1 MKTPRVI
8 ALSLGFVSCTL
19 YLPAQRMGMDPSLP
33 SPSQSPSPFSTP
45 GAMPG
50 NHQGTNGAHMDN
62 RSISGIVRDTQN
74 NPLQDVRVDL
84 TDANGAV
91 VNSFYTNPSGR
102 FEFSRLSAGMYTVV
116 ATSGL
121 QQASERVDTSNFSN
135 TVNLRMQG
143 AGKPADGVEGNSI
156 SIAQYRVPAK
166 AREAY
171 RKAHEAVEKGKM
183 DDAHKHLTKALEL
196 CPNYA
201 DALTLRGVLELNQ
214 RNSQAAIVDLDKAIK
229 ADGNYAMAYMV
240 LGSALNMESK
250 FDEAI
255 RSLLR
260 GQSLAPNYWQGYFEM
275 GKSYIGKAD
284 YPAALRQLERAESMA
299 PADYPLIY
307 LLRAHALL
315 AMKQF
320 PEAMAALQ
328 AYLQKDPQGANSAQA
343 HKMLEQAQA
352 FVAGKK

>member
-8 ALSLGFVSCTL
+8 VLSLAFVSCTL
-19 YLPAQRMGMDPSLP
+19 YLSAQRMGMDPSLP
-33 SPSQSPSPFSTP
+33 SQSPFSNQ
-45 GAMPG
+45 GGMRG
-50 NHQGTNGAHMDN
+50 NNSPFSAAHADN
-62 RSISGIVRDTQN
+62 RSVSGTVQDTQN
-74 NPLQDVRVDL
+74 NGLKDVRVEL
-84 TDANGAV
+84 TDPNGVTVSSA
-91 VNSFYTNPSGR
+91 YTNQSGH
-102 FEFSRLSAGMYTVV
+102 FEFTRISPGTYTVV

-121 QQASERVDTSNFSN
+121 QQASERVDASNFSN
-135 TVNLRMQG
+135 TVNVRMQG
-143 AGKPADGVEGNSI
+143 AGTPTDGVEGNSI

-201 DALTLRGVLELNQ
+201 EALTLRGVLALNQ
-214 RNSQAAIVDLDKAIK
+214 QDSQAAIANVDKAVQ
-229 ADGNYAMAYMV
+229 ADGNYAMAYLVM
-240 LGSALNMESK
+240 GSALNMQGK

-255 RSLLR
+255 RSLQR

-275 GKSYIGKAD
+275 GKSYIGKAN
-284 YPAALRQLERAESMA
+284 YPGALRQLERAQSLA
-299 PADYPLIY
+299 PADYPLIS

-320 PEAMAALQ
+320 PEAMTALQ
-328 AYLQKDPQGANSAQA
+328 AFLQKDPQGPNSEKAR
-343 HKMLEQAQA
+343 KMLEQAQA
-352 FVAGKK
+352 YMASKK

>member
-8 ALSLGFVSCTL
+8 ALSLAFVSCSL

-33 SPSQSPSPFSTP
+33 PQSQLPFPNQSSIL
-45 GAMPG
+45 
-50 NHQGTNGAHMDN
+50 GAHPGMSAGRNDN
-62 RSISGIVRDTQN
+62 RSITGTVQDNQN
-74 NPLQDVRVDL
+74 NRLNDVRVEI
-84 TDANGAV
+84 TDANGSTV
-91 VNSFYTNPSGR
+91 GSSYTNMSGH
-102 FEFSRLSAGMYTVV
+102 FEFDRLSPGLYTVV

-121 QQASERVDTSNFSN
+121 QQASERVDASNFSN
-135 TVNLRMQG
+135 SVSIRMQG
-143 AGKPADGVEGNSI
+143 AGKPGDGVAGDSI

-183 DDAHKHLTKALEL
+183 DEANKHLAKALEL

-201 DALTLRGVLELNQ
+201 DALTLRAVLELNQ
-214 RNSQAAIVDLDKAIK
+214 HDSQAAVADLDKAIQ
-229 ADGNYAMAYMV
+229 ADGNYGMAYMV
-240 LGSALNMESK
+240 MGSALNMQGK
-250 FDEAI
+250 FDEAL
-255 RSLLR
+255 RSLQR

-284 YPAALRQLERAESMA
+284 YPSALRQLERAQSLA
-299 PADYPLIY
+299 PADYPLIS

-320 PEAMAALQ
+320 PEAMTALQ
-328 AYLQKDPQGANSAQA
+328 AYLQKDPHGPNSAQA
-343 HKMLEQAQA
+343 HKMLEEAQA
-352 FVAGKK
+352 YVASNKR

>member
-8 ALSLGFVSCTL
+8 VLALGFVSCSL
-19 YLPAQRMGMDPSLP
+19 YLTAQRMGMDPSLP
-33 SPSQSPSPFSTP
+33 SQSPFSSQSPM
-45 GAMPG
+45 AG
-50 NHQGTNGAHMDN
+50 NNQGINAAHMDN
-62 RSISGIVRDTQN
+62 RSVSCIVQDTQN
-74 NPLQDVRVDL
+74 NPLKDVRVEL
-84 TDANGAV
+84 TGANGAV
-91 VNSFYTNPSGR
+91 VSSSYTNPSGR
-102 FEFSRLSAGMYTVV
+102 FEFSHLSPGTYTVV

-121 QQASERVDTSNFSN
+121 QQASERVDASNFSN
-135 TVNLRMQG
+135 SVNLRIQG
-143 AGKPADGVEGNSI
+143 AVKPADGVEGNSI

-171 RKAHEAVEKGKM
+171 RKAHEEVEKGKM

-196 CPNYA
+196 FPNYA
-201 DALTLRGVLELNQ
+201 EALTLSGVLELNQ
-214 RNSQAAIVDLDKAIK
+214 KDSQAAIADPDKAIK

-240 LGSALNMESK
+240 MGSAFNMQSK

-255 RSLLR
+255 RSLQR

-299 PADYPLIY
+299 PAEYPLIY

-315 AMKQF
+315 SMKQF

-328 AYLQKDPQGANSAQA
+328 AYLQKDPKGANVQQA
-343 HKMLEQAQA
+343 EKMLEQAQA
-352 FVAGKK
+352 FVARKK